1 MSKKRGVRLILTP
14 LYVNISICI
23 RMLILY
29 LISQLETNMAAK
41 TVTIESKDYVFNTL
55 KEAQRYYDAIV
66 KELYNAKLTLT
77 KGQDFE
83 DLKWIYTTYCG
94 YTNHN
99 VDRLKESDIVGFKG
113 ISTVQ
118 QKGGQY
124 IPTECAAVIF
134 SNGTEEEFFTD
145 KALKEIA
152 IKQNPR

>member
-1 MSKKRGVRLILTP
+1 MD
-14 LYVNISICI
+14 
-23 RMLILY
+23 
-29 LISQLETNMAAK
+29 AK

-55 KEAQRYYDAIV
+55 KEAQKYYDAIV

-83 DLKWIYTTYCG
+83 DLKWIYTTYCS

-124 IPTECAAVIF
+124 IPTECCAIIF
-134 SNGTEEEFFTD
+134 SDGSSKCTEEEFFTD
-145 KALKEIA
+145 KAIKEIA

>member
-1 MSKKRGVRLILTP
+1 
-14 LYVNISICI
+14 
-23 RMLILY
+23 
-29 LISQLETNMAAK
+29 MAAK

-55 KEAQRYYDAIV
+55 KEAQKYYDAIV
-66 KELYNAKLTLT
+66 KELCDAKLTLT

-83 DLKWIYTTYCG
+83 DLKWIYTTYCS

-124 IPTECAAVIF
+124 IPTECAAVVF
-134 SNGTEEEFFTD
+134 SDGTKEEFFTD
-145 KALKEIA
+145 KAIKEIA
-152 IKQNPR
+152 LKQNPR

>member
-1 MSKKRGVRLILTP
+1 MT
-14 LYVNISICI
+14 
-23 RMLILY
+23 
-29 LISQLETNMAAK
+29 AK
-41 TVTIESKDYVFNTL
+41 TVTIESKDYIFSTL
-55 KEAQRYYDAIV
+55 KEAQKYYDAIV
-66 KELYNAKLTLT
+66 KELYDAKLTLT

-83 DLKWIYTTYCG
+83 DLKWIYTTYCS

-124 IPTECAAVIF
+124 IPTECCAIIF
-134 SNGTEEEFFTD
+134 SDGSSKCTEEEFFTD
-145 KALKEIA
+145 KAIKEIA

>member
-1 MSKKRGVRLILTP
+1 
-14 LYVNISICI
+14 
-23 RMLILY
+23 
-29 LISQLETNMAAK
+29 MAAK

-55 KEAQRYYDAIV
+55 KEAQKYYDAIV

-83 DLKWIYTTYCG
+83 DLKWIYTTYCS

-124 IPTECAAVIF
+124 IPTECCSIIF
-134 SNGTEEEFFTD
+134 SDGSSKCTEEEFFTD
-145 KALKEIA
+145 KAIKEIA

>member
-1 MSKKRGVRLILTP
+1 MT
-14 LYVNISICI
+14 
-23 RMLILY
+23 
-29 LISQLETNMAAK
+29 AK

-66 KELYNAKLTLT
+66 KELCHAQLTLN

-99 VDRLKESDIVGFKG
+99 LDKLGDSDIVGFKG

-124 IPTECAAVIF
+124 IPTECCAIIF
-134 SNGTEEEFFTD
+134 SGGKEEEFFTD
-145 KALKEIA
+145 KAIKEIA

>member
-1 MSKKRGVRLILTP
+1 MT
-14 LYVNISICI
+14 
-23 RMLILY
+23 
-29 LISQLETNMAAK
+29 AK

-66 KELYNAKLTLT
+66 KELCHAQLTLT

-83 DLKWIYTTYCG
+83 DLKWIYSTYCQ
-94 YTNHN
+94 YTKQN
-99 VDRLKESDIVGFKG
+99 VDKLIDSDIIGVKG

-124 IPTECAAVIF
+124 IPTECCAIIF
-134 SNGTEEEFFTD
+134 SDGKEEEFFTD
-145 KALKEIA
+145 KAIKEIA

>member
-1 MSKKRGVRLILTP
+1 MT
-14 LYVNISICI
+14 
-23 RMLILY
+23 
-29 LISQLETNMAAK
+29 AK

-55 KEAQRYYDAIV
+55 KEAQKYYDAIV
-66 KELYNAKLTLT
+66 KELFEAKLTLT

-124 IPTECAAVIF
+124 VPTECAAII
-134 SNGTEEEFFTD
+134 
-145 KALKEIA
+145 EICCRLNL
-152 IKQNPR
+152 IEQKLNDEGRELLFRIVSMLIGLVK

>member
-1 MSKKRGVRLILTP
+1 
-14 LYVNISICI
+14 
-23 RMLILY
+23 
-29 LISQLETNMAAK
+29 MAAK
-41 TVTIESKDYVFNTL
+41 TVTIESKDYVFSTL
-55 KEAQRYYDAIV
+55 KEAQKYYDAIV
-66 KELYNAKLTLT
+66 KELYDAKLILT

-124 IPTECAAVIF
+124 IPTECCAIIF
-134 SNGTEEEFFTD
+134 SDGSSKCTEEEFFTD
-145 KALKEIA
+145 KAIKEIA
-152 IKQNPR
+152 SKQNPR

>member
-1 MSKKRGVRLILTP
+1 
-14 LYVNISICI
+14 
-23 RMLILY
+23 
-29 LISQLETNMAAK
+29 MAAK

-55 KEAQRYYDAIV
+55 KEAQNYYDAIV
-66 KELYNAKLTLT
+66 KELYDAKLILT

-124 IPTECAAVIF
+124 IPTECCAIIF
-134 SNGTEEEFFTD
+134 SDGSSKCTEEEFFTD
-145 KALKEIA
+145 KAIKEIA
-152 IKQNPR
+152 SKQNPR